1 MGLRG
6 LFHRKD
12 AFVLRRAHRQ
22 HRQPVAAPEQG
33 EIAERQARLS
43 IAMIDA
49 DERKRAALEQQMRS
63 LAEQQEAVSRRMQEQ
78 SLRIEAE
85 AERHQRQLQP
95 MEGLSRRME
104 EASRPMEALG
114 KQMEGL
120 GKQME
125 VVSQRAERETRQQI
139 DRALETG
146 LARPLSPTQRQ

>member
-1 MGLRG
+1 MSQNEPDEDGARG
-6 LFHRKD
+6 
-12 AFVLRRAHRQ
+12 AIVNTAS
-22 HRQPVAAPEQG
+22 V
-33 EIAERQARLS
+33 
-43 IAMIDA
+43 
-49 DERKRAALEQQMRS
+49 AALEGQMRS

-114 KQMEGL
+114 KQME
-120 GKQME
+120 

-139 DRALETG
+139 DHALETG

>member
-1 MGLRG
+1 
-6 LFHRKD
+6 
-12 AFVLRRAHRQ
+12 
-22 HRQPVAAPEQG
+22 
-33 EIAERQARLS
+33 
-43 IAMIDA
+43 
-49 DERKRAALEQQMRS
+49 
-63 LAEQQEAVSRRMQEQ
+63 
-78 SLRIEAE
+78 
-85 AERHQRQLQP
+85 

-139 DRALETG
+139 DHALETG